1 MRARA
6 TIGGAI
12 ASAAVLLLGW
22 QLGQSAAGSSPGSAS
37 ASGAGSGTTTG
48 ALTDGTFTG
57 SAAQTRYGPM
67 QVEVTVSGG
76 TITAVTVVQATDRE
90 GRSAQIS
97 AEADPILTSEVL
109 KAQSADVQMVS
120 GATYTSEGY
129 LQSLQS
135 ALDQAG
141 A

>member
-6 TIGGAI
+6 TIGGVI

-22 QLGQSAAGSSPGSAS
+22 QLGQSVAGSSAAIGSS
-37 ASGAGSGTTTG
+37 SGSGSGTSTG
-48 ALTDGTFTG
+48 TKKDGTFTG
-57 SAAQTRYGPM
+57 SAAQTRYGAM
-67 QVEVTVSGG
+67 QVEVTISGG
-76 TITAVTVVQATDRE
+76 KITAVTVLQATDRE

-109 KAQSADVQMVS
+109 TAQSADVQMVS